1 MSKQKTASNKRQYH
15 TKEFKTSAVKMFVE
29 EQLEASEVA
38 ESLGLKVEDLK
49 RWIKSEDKKKVFK
62 DQESLK
68 DLLLTNKKLE
78 DENRRL
84 KMEREILKKAMAYFV
99 PGQS

>member
-49 RWIKSEDKKKVFK
+49 RWIKSEDKKR
-62 DQESLK
+62 SLRIK
-68 DLLLTNKKLE
+68 S
-78 DENRRL
+78 R
-84 KMEREILKKAMAYFV
+84 
-99 PGQS
+99 